1 MDKDKIIVSVVIDKQ
16 ALVDRAFDISKN
28 PSEFNEIKKV
38 IDGKNQFTRDID
50 EFDDEGKKEN
60 NTNLF
65 SNIALD
71 TILSDNPEL
80 AITKRLN
87 SLEDKKNS
95 FLAKMKKLVVT
106 LVTNENDERT
116 TQTIIGSI
124 QLSRQFEGFHINDGQ
139 LWKPVRLGDFF
150 RLNRSFFDTK
160 EKNMELVNLLK
171 SFSAKVQTTI
181 KKEYSDKIIN
191 TELDKIRKLCPEIP
205 IMEV

>member
-16 ALVDRAFDISKN
+16 ALIDRAFDISKN

-50 EFDDEGKKEN
+50 EIDDEGKKEN

-71 TILSDNPEL
+71 IILSDNPEL

-95 FLAKMKKLVVT
+95 FLAKMKKL
-106 LVTNENDERT
+106 DEL
-116 TQTIIGSI
+116 QEKVKSGEMPGV
-124 QLSRQFEGFHINDGQ
+124 EGI
-139 LWKPVRLGDFF
+139 R
-150 RLNRSFFDTK
+150 
-160 EKNMELVNLLK
+160 ELLK
-171 SFSAKVQTTI
+171 V
-181 KKEYSDKIIN
+181 
-191 TELDKIRKLCPEIP
+191 
-205 IMEV
+205 MEEDE